1 MTETQTITE
10 NVKEYYGEVLET
22 KDDLKT
28 NACCLAEAMPERLK
42 PYLKNVH
49 DEIQEKFYGCGSPI
63 PFVLEGATVLDLGC
77 GTGRDAYMLSQM
89 VGEKGKVI
97 GVDMT
102 ENQISVAKKY
112 VNYHTEKFGYSQA
125 NVEFHKGFIEDLS
138 SAGINDNSVDLVVS
152 NCVINLSPQKEKVFE
167 EIFRV
172 LKPGG
177 ELFFSDVFAD
187 RRVPTHLA
195 KDSVLLGECLGGAM
209 YSEDFRR
216 MLRYVGCLDYRVV
229 KDNPLEIHDPDIHN
243 KVGMIQFSSKS
254 IRTFKSD
261 FEDICENFGHVAYYL
276 GTMKDAPHEFVLDDH
291 HVFKTGM
298 PEPVCGNSAKMLS
311 ESRYGK
317 HFRVDGDFST
327 HYGAFDCSGSHP
339 AINGSY
345 DSEFCC

>member
-1 MTETQTITE
+1 MNSSNTVQ
-10 NVKEYYGEVLET
+10 NDVQEYYGEVLET

-63 PFVLEGATVLDLGC
+63 PFALEGATVLDLGC

-89 VGEKGKVI
+89 VGENGKII

-102 ENQISVAKKY
+102 ENQIVVAKKY
-112 VNYHTEKFGYSQA
+112 VNFHTDKYGFAQS

-138 SAGINDNSVDLVVS
+138 TVGITDNSVDLVVS
-152 NCVINLSPQKEKVFE
+152 NCVINLSPEKEKVFE

-177 ELFFSDVFAD
+177 ELFLSDVFAD
-187 RRVPTHLA
+187 RRIPADLA

-216 MLRYVGCLDYRVV
+216 ILRFAGCLDYRVV
-229 KDNPLEIHDPDIHN
+229 KNNPLEIHDPEIHE
-243 KVGMIQFSSKS
+243 KVGMIQFSSKT

-261 FEDICENFGHVAYYL
+261 FEDICENYGHVVYYQ
-276 GTMKDAPHEFVLDDH
+276 GTIKDSPHEFILDDH
-291 HVFKTGM
+291 HVFKAGL
-298 PEPVCGNSAKMLS
+298 PEPVCGNTARMLS

-317 HFRVDGDFST
+317 HFKVDGDFST
-327 HYGAFDCSGSHP
+327 HFGIFDCSGTTISGEQDKQSG
-339 AINGSY
+339 A
-345 DSEFCC
+345 CC